1 MARPNELANGVI
13 NKAVAVSSHEVD
25 RFVESVR
32 RRNPRL
38 SPAELIDALGRSY
51 TGLVATSGGAA
62 GGVAAAPGVGTGVA
76 VAASVADVGSF
87 TVSSAVYILGVASIH
102 GIAVEDLERRR
113 ALILGMLAGAGGS
126 ESILRVAERTGQHWG
141 RQITSAVPMTTIR
154 QINKILG
161 RNFVTKYG
169 TKQGIVVIGKLAPFG
184 IGAGIGAGANA
195 LFARVVVKST
205 AKAFGPPPPAFLGTT
220 TPLDRHQ

>member
-1 MARPNELANGVI
+1 MAGPNDLALRAI

-32 RRNPRL
+32 RRNPSM
-38 SPAELIDALGRSY
+38 SPSELITALSKSY
-51 TGLVATSGGAA
+51 TGLVATTGGAA
-62 GGVAAAPGVGTGVA
+62 GGVAAAPGLGTG
-76 VAASVADVGSF
+76 AAAAAAIADVGGF
-87 TVSSAVYILGVASIH
+87 TVSTSVYILGVASVH

-113 ALILGMLAGAGGS
+113 ALVLGILAGAGGS
-126 ESILRVAERTGQHWG
+126 ESILKVAERTGQHWG
-141 RQITSAVPMTTIR
+141 RQVTGAVPLTSIR
-154 QINKILG
+154 QINKVLG

-195 LFARVVVKST
+195 LFARGVVKST
-205 AKAFGPPPPAFLGTT
+205 KKAFGPPPDEFPASTS
-220 TPLDRHQ
+220 